1 MTGLFFARVLSGRG
15 VSKLWRPASMRIAVP
30 REIKNR
36 EYRVALTPAGV
47 RELASL
53 GHMISVEAGAGEGA
67 GFADALYVAAGA
79 RIETDVE
86 ALFAAAELVVKVKE
100 PQPQECRRLGRGQT
114 LFTYLHLAA
123 DRAQAENLMASGCTA
138 IAYETITAAD
148 ASLPLLAPMSEI
160 AGRMSISVA
169 AHCLMKAQGG
179 AGLLLG
185 GVPGVLPARVL
196 VLGGGVAGSHA
207 AHMALGAGADVTIVD
222 RSLPRL
228 RQLAAE
234 FGPALKT
241 EYSTRDA
248 VERLVQAAN
257 VVVGSVLIRGEAAP
271 RLVSRAMV
279 AGMHSGSVLVD
290 IAIDQGGC
298 FETSR
303 PTSHDAPTYIE
314 SGVVHYCVTNM
325 PGAVPRTSTA
335 ALTHATLPYIKAL
348 ADNGVAA
355 ALSSDPHFRRG
366 LNVADG
372 EIRSEPVARALGLPL
387 RP

>member
-1 MTGLFFARVLSGRG
+1 
-15 VSKLWRPASMRIAVP
+15 MRIAVP

-36 EYRVALTPAGV
+36 EYRVALTPSGV
-47 RELASL
+47 RELAAA
-53 GHMISVEAGAGEGA
+53 GHAVTVETGAGEGA
-67 GFADALYVAAGA
+67 GYADALYVAAGA
-79 RIETDVE
+79 RLESDVDK
-86 ALFAAAELVVKVKE
+86 LFGAAELIVKVKE
-100 PQPQECRRLGRGQT
+100 PQPQECQRLKSGQA

-123 DRAQAENLMASGCTA
+123 DRAQAEHLMASGCTA

-148 ASLPLLAPMSEI
+148 GSLPLLAPMSEI

-169 AHCLMKAQGG
+169 AFCLMKAQGG

-185 GVPGVLPARVL
+185 GVPGVAPARVV

-207 AHMALGAGADVTIVD
+207 ARMALGAGADVTVVD

-234 FGPALKT
+234 FGSALKT
-241 EYSTRDA
+241 EYSTRDT
-248 VERLVQAAN
+248 VERLVRSAD

-271 RLVSRAMV
+271 RLVTREMV
-279 AGMHSGSVLVD
+279 AGMHPGAVLVD

-303 PTSHDAPTYIE
+303 PTSHDVPTYIE

-335 ALTHATLPYIKAL
+335 ALTHATLPYIKEL
-348 ADNGVAA
+348 AGRGVGA

-372 EIRSEPVARALGLPL
+372 EIRSEPVAHALGLPL

>member
-1 MTGLFFARVLSGRG
+1 
-15 VSKLWRPASMRIAVP
+15 MRIAVP

-47 RELASL
+47 RELVAS
-53 GHMISVEAGAGEGA
+53 GHEVEVQASAGEGA
-67 GFADALYVAAGA
+67 GYTDSGYVTAGA
-79 RIETDVE
+79 RIVSDVD
-86 ALFAAAELVVKVKE
+86 ALFARAELIVKVKE
-100 PQPQECRRLGRGQT
+100 PQPEECRRLKRGQA

-123 DRAQAENLMASGCTA
+123 DREQAELLMSSGVTA
-138 IAYETITAAD
+138 IAYETITAPD
-148 ASLPLLAPMSEI
+148 GTLPLLAPMSEI
-160 AGRMSISVA
+160 AGRMSVQVA
-169 AHCLMKAQGG
+169 AHCLQKAQGG
-179 AGLLLG
+179 SGLLLG
-185 GVPGVLPARVL
+185 GVPGVPPTRVL

-207 AHMALGAGADVTIVD
+207 ARMALGLGADVTVVD

-228 RQLAAE
+228 RQLSSE
-234 FGPALKT
+234 FGLALKT

-248 VERLVQAAN
+248 VERLVADAN
-257 VVVGSVLIRGEAAP
+257 VVIGSVLIPGAAAP

-279 AGMHSGSVLVD
+279 AGMQPGSVLVD

-303 PTSHDAPTYIE
+303 PTTHDAPSYIE

-335 ALTHATLPYIKAL
+335 ALTHATLPYVKAL
-348 ADNGVAA
+348 ADKGVVT
-355 ALSSDPHFRRG
+355 ALTGDPHFRRG

>member
-1 MTGLFFARVLSGRG
+1 
-15 VSKLWRPASMRIAVP
+15 
-30 REIKNR
+30 
-36 EYRVALTPAGV
+36 
-47 RELASL
+47 
-53 GHMISVEAGAGEGA
+53 
-67 GFADALYVAAGA
+67 
-79 RIETDVE
+79 
-86 ALFAAAELVVKVKE
+86 
-100 PQPQECRRLGRGQT
+100 
-114 LFTYLHLAA
+114 
-123 DRAQAENLMASGCTA
+123 
-138 IAYETITAAD
+138 
-148 ASLPLLAPMSEI
+148 MSEI

-169 AHCLMKAQGG
+169 AHHLMKAQGG

-185 GVPGVLPARVL
+185 GVPGVPPARVV

-207 AHMALGAGADVTIVD
+207 ARMALGSGADVTIVD

-234 FGPALKT
+234 FGSALKT

-248 VERLVQAAN
+248 VERLVLSAD

-271 RLVSRAMV
+271 RLVSREMVGAMQP
-279 AGMHSGSVLVD
+279 GSVLVD

-303 PTSHDAPTYIE
+303 PTSHDAPTFVE
-314 SGVVHYCVTNM
+314 HGVVHYCVTNM
-325 PGAVPRTSTA
+325 PGAVSRTSTA
-335 ALTHATLPYIKAL
+335 ALTHATLPYIRLL
-348 ADNGVAA
+348 ADKGIAA
-355 ALSSDPHFRRG
+355 ALTSDPHFRRG

>member
-1 MTGLFFARVLSGRG
+1 
-15 VSKLWRPASMRIAVP
+15 MRIAVP
-30 REIKNR
+30 REVKNR
-36 EYRVALTPAGV
+36 EYRVALTPSGV
-47 RELASL
+47 RELVAG
-53 GHMISVEAGAGEGA
+53 GHAVTVQAGAGEGA
-67 GFADALYVAAGA
+67 GYPDERFATAGA
-79 RIETDVE
+79 RIEPDVE
-86 ALFAAAELVVKVKE
+86 TLFAEAELIVKVKE
-100 PQPQECRRLGRGQT
+100 PQPEECRRLRAGQA

-123 DRAQAENLMASGCTA
+123 DRAQAENLMASGVTA

-148 ASLPLLAPMSEI
+148 GSLPLLAPMSEI
-160 AGRMSISVA
+160 AGRMSVPVA
-169 AHCLMKAQGG
+169 AHCLMKAQSG

-185 GVPGVLPARVL
+185 GVPGVAPARVV

-207 AHMALGAGADVTIVD
+207 ARMALGSGAEVTVVD

-228 RQLAAE
+228 RQLASE
-234 FGPALKT
+234 FGTALKT

-248 VERLVQAAN
+248 VERLVKSAD
-257 VVVGSVLIRGEAAP
+257 VVIGSVLIRGEAAP
-271 RLVSRAMV
+271 RLVTRDMV
-279 AGMHSGSVLVD
+279 AGMHPGAVLVD

-303 PTSHDAPTYIE
+303 PTSHDAPTYVE

-335 ALTHATLPYIKAL
+335 ALTHATLPYIRAL
-348 ADNGVAA
+348 ADQGVAR

>member
-1 MTGLFFARVLSGRG
+1 MLIG
-15 VSKLWRPASMRIAVP
+15 VP
-30 REIKNR
+30 REVKNR
-36 EYRVALTPAGV
+36 EYRVALTPSGV
-47 RELASL
+47 RELVSA
-53 GHMISVEAGAGEGA
+53 GHEVIVESGAGEGA
-67 GFADALYVAAGA
+67 GYTDARYVTAGA
-79 RIETDVE
+79 RIEADVS
-86 ALFAAAELVVKVKE
+86 ALFATAELIVKVKE
-100 PQPQECRRLGRGQT
+100 PQPEECQRLRSGQT

-123 DRAQAENLMASGCTA
+123 DRAQAENLMASGATA

-148 ASLPLLAPMSEI
+148 GGLPLLAPMSEI
-160 AGRMSISVA
+160 AGRMSVPVA
-169 AHCLMKAQGG
+169 AHCLMKAQEG

-185 GVPGVLPARVL
+185 GVPGIAPARVV

-207 AHMALGAGADVTIVD
+207 ARMALGSGADVTVVD

-234 FGPALKT
+234 FGTALKT

-248 VERLVQAAN
+248 VERLVQSAD
-257 VVVGSVLIRGEAAP
+257 VVIGSVLIRGEAAP
-271 RLVSRAMV
+271 RLVTREMV
-279 AGMHSGSVLVD
+279 AGMRPGAVLVD

-303 PTSHDAPTYIE
+303 PTSHDTPTFVE

-335 ALTHATLPYIKAL
+335 ALTHATLPYIRAL
-348 ADNGVAA
+348 ADQGVAR

-366 LNVADG
+366 LNIAGGGV
-372 EIRSEPVARALGLPL
+372 RSGPVARALGLPL

>member
-1 MTGLFFARVLSGRG
+1 MLIG
-15 VSKLWRPASMRIAVP
+15 VP

-36 EYRVALTPAGV
+36 EYRVALTPSGV
-47 RELASL
+47 RELVSA
-53 GHMISVEAGAGEGA
+53 GHQVVVEAGAGEGA
-67 GFADALYVAAGA
+67 GYTDARYITAGA
-79 RIETDVE
+79 RIEADV
-86 ALFAAAELVVKVKE
+86 AQLFGAAELIVKVKE
-100 PQPQECRRLGRGQT
+100 PQPEECRRLRHGQT

-123 DRAQAENLMASGCTA
+123 DRAQAENLMASGATA

-148 ASLPLLAPMSEI
+148 GSLPLLAPMSEI
-160 AGRMSISVA
+160 AGRMSVPVA
-169 AHCLMKAQGG
+169 AHSLMKAQGG

-185 GVPGVLPARVL
+185 GVPGIAPARLV

-207 AHMALGAGADVTIVD
+207 ARMALGAGADVTVVD

-234 FGPALKT
+234 FGTAVKT

-248 VERLVQAAN
+248 VERLVQSAD
-257 VVVGSVLIRGEAAP
+257 VVIGSVLIRGEAAP
-271 RLVSRAMV
+271 RLVTREMV
-279 AGMHSGSVLVD
+279 AGMRPGAVLVD

-303 PTSHDAPTYIE
+303 PTSHDEPTFVE

-335 ALTHATLPYIKAL
+335 ALTHATLPYIRAL
-348 ADNGVAA
+348 ADQGVAR

>member
-1 MTGLFFARVLSGRG
+1 
-15 VSKLWRPASMRIAVP
+15 MRISVP

-47 RELASL
+47 RELVTA
-53 GHMISVEAGAGEGA
+53 GHAVTVEAGAGEAA
-67 GFADALYVAAGA
+67 GFPDARYIAAGA
-79 RIETDVE
+79 RLEQDVA
-86 ALFAAAELVVKVKE
+86 ALFAGAELIVKVKE
-100 PQPQECRRLGRGQT
+100 PQLEECRRLGPGQT

-123 DRAQAENLMASGCTA
+123 DRAQAEALMACGCTA

-148 ASLPLLAPMSEI
+148 GSLPLLAPMSEI

-169 AHCLMKAQGG
+169 SWCLMKAQGG
-179 AGLLLG
+179 GGLLLG
-185 GVPGVLPARVL
+185 GVPGVAPARVV

-207 AHMALGAGADVTIVD
+207 ARMALGAGADVTVVD

-228 RQLAAE
+228 RQLLAE
-234 FGPALKT
+234 FGTALKT
-241 EYSTRDA
+241 EYSTSDA
-248 VERLVQAAN
+248 VERLVQGAD
-257 VVVGSVLIRGEAAP
+257 VVIGSVLIRGEAAP
-271 RLVSRAMV
+271 RLVTRDMV
-279 AGMHSGSVLVD
+279 AGMHPGAVLVD

-303 PTSHDAPTYIE
+303 PTSHDDPIYVE
-314 SGVVHYCVTNM
+314 HGVVHYCVTNM

-335 ALTHATLPYIKAL
+335 ALTHATVPYIRAL
-348 ADNGVAA
+348 ADQGVAR
-355 ALSSDPHFRRG
+355 ALSSDQHFRRG

-372 EIRSEPVARALGLPL
+372 EIRSEPVAKALGLPL